1 MRLAIRAND
10 DAQSRQVKKKLL
22 TLFEEYS
29 LEYDEANPDVVIS
42 VGGDGTL
49 LSAFHHYRDTLSTIK
64 FLAIHTG
71 NLGFYTDF
79 LKSELSEL
87 MRALTSSMEQTNS
100 YPLLDVTLLG
110 EEGSI
115 EHYYALNEMTL
126 KNMSGTLVC
135 DVFIGEQLLEIYR
148 GDGLCVATPTGSTGL
163 SKSLGGA
170 VVHPKLDAM
179 QLVEIAPL
187 NNRVYRTIGSP
198 LLFPKK
204 EILTLSIQRANIP
217 YVTIDNLDPILLDTT
232 KYKGI
237 QVSIAA
243 QRVMFANYKNIDF
256 WTRVEKSFI
265 GTLEGND
272 GSINET
278 DGGVN
283 EI

>member
-1 MRLAIRAND
+1 MKLSVRTNND
-10 DAQSRQVKKKLL
+10 VQSHQVKKKLL
-22 TLFEEYS
+22 TLFKEYG
-29 LEYDEANPDVVIS
+29 LEYDEMDPDVVIT

-49 LSAFHHYRDTLSTIK
+49 LSAFHHYSHALSTIK

-71 NLGFYTDF
+71 KLGFYTDF

-87 MRALTSSMEQTNS
+87 MHALTSSMEQTNS
-100 YPLLDVTLLG
+100 YPLLDVTLIG
-110 EEGSI
+110 ESGDVV
-115 EHYYALNEMTL
+115 HYYALNEMTL

-198 LLFPKK
+198 VLFPKK
-204 EILTLSIQRANIP
+204 EVLTLSIQRANVP
-217 YVTIDNLDPILLDTT
+217 YVTIDNLEPILLDTT
-232 KYKGI
+232 KYQDI

-243 QRVMFANYKNIDF
+243 KRVMFANYKNIDF

-265 GTLEGND
+265 GTL
-272 GSINET
+272 T
-278 DGGVN
+278 DVFESNGGAD

>member
-1 MRLAIRAND
+1 MKLAIRAND
-10 DAQSRQVKKKLL
+10 DVQSRQVKKKLL
-22 TLFEEYS
+22 ELVEEYG
-29 LEYDEANPDVVIS
+29 LTYDEEQPDLVIS

-49 LSAFHHYRDTLSTIK
+49 LSAFHHYSHALETIK

-87 MRALTSSMEQTNS
+87 MHALTSSMEQTNS
-100 YPLLDVTLLG
+100 YPLLDVTLIG
-110 EEGSI
+110 EEGHV

-198 LLFPKK
+198 VLFPKK
-204 EILTLSIQRANIP
+204 EVLTLSIQRANVP
-217 YVTIDNLDPILLDTT
+217 YVTIDNLEPILLDTR
-232 KYKGI
+232 KYHGI
-237 QVSIAA
+237 QVSIAS

-265 GTLEGND
+265 GTLKE
-272 GSINET
+272 SREST
-278 DGGVN
+278 TGGLH